1 MSWSL
6 PRLNLRPQ
14 RDNRSREL
22 SVSRPLFCMAIF
34 SRISGFA
41 FMSGPA
47 FMSGIRIQPIGDG
60 AVAAVS
66 RRQVASHPA
75 DRGDADAGL
84 PVDLAI
90 GQAALE
96 KLDHRPAVRH
106 GLQFGGRAQVA
117 EETAAF
123 LNAAQRQNRSA
134 EVALVLLFLADG
146 DGTVGLHGTPSCIN
160 ALVH

>member
-117 EETAAF
+117 
-123 LNAAQRQNRSA
+123 
-134 EVALVLLFLADG
+134 LVLLFLADG

>member
-14 RDNRSREL
+14 RDKRSREL

-34 SRISGFA
+34 SRMSGLA
-41 FMSGPA
+41 FMSKFA
-47 FMSGIRIQPIGDG
+47 FMSGIRVQPIGDG

-84 PVDLAI
+84 LVDFAI
-90 GQAALE
+90 GQAAFQQ
-96 KLDHRPAVRH
+96 LDHRPAVRH

-117 EETAAF
+117 KEAAAF

-134 EVALVLLFLADG
+134 ERALMLLFLADG
-146 DGTVGLHGTPSCIN
+146 DGTVGFHGAIMY
-160 ALVH
+160 